1 MICTN
6 LKYIEH
12 FLVLASVINRCISI
26 SPSLGV
32 PTGITT
38 SQIKPKICVIT
49 ARIKMYKLI
58 IKKKKKKYDK
68 FVLLAKTKSNIIE
81 NLISKDLNDLN
92 ISRWEFVLI
101 NNVLKEYDDTKEKI
115 NNLKTS

>member
-1 MICTN
+1 
-6 LKYIEH
+6 
-12 FLVLASVINRCISI
+12 
-26 SPSLGV
+26 
-32 PTGITT
+32 
-38 SQIKPKICVIT
+38 
-49 ARIKMYKLI
+49 MYKLI